1 MTTDFNLL
9 NQHFD
14 AFSDQIQHQLQLIL
28 ESGNPIVRIQ
38 PRVADLSDLYVDS
51 IPAEFNPIFRER
63 RYFDGQ
69 YDRNFIRRIGTI
81 AMITPDYKV
90 VSLWDFETATLF
102 ESTRK
107 TLADAI
113 HQGVIQDAFL
123 ESERVAGH
131 LPNVDSQEPSITW
144 THYYVELPNHV
155 VDTYSKDEV
164 LGRHRDAVQVF
175 RRTMTEVN
183 LSDLETVLDLI
194 NENQLYRGEE
204 FKGAIENWMTFK
216 SKFNANT
223 TDAYIWYH
231 ALESGRGIGF
241 RNTVI
246 GTLLTDLYNGEELEK
261 AVRAYESRVAP
272 SNYKRPTSLVTP
284 KMVENAKQTLAELGF
299 LESVYRRAARLTDIP
314 STQFLFTTQA
324 TRALSVFDE
333 LTQDANASTKNV
345 TADKATTITLAEFLE
360 RLPHCSQVELLPTA
374 ALKGN
379 QVVLTDA
386 VDKSAPTPF
395 AWNNTLSWAY
405 ANSDTADAI
414 TQRVKDAGGEI
425 DAHLRVSLSWNNADD
440 LDLAVYSHKCRR
452 KVWFRQ
458 RRDFGAHLDV
468 DANAVPFKLTDEPV
482 ENIYWKNASHL
493 VDGTYDVIV
502 NRYNHRRTQN
512 VGFDVQV
519 ATRSGV
525 RQFHMD
531 TNNVEDKRILSIV
544 VRGGQITIEN
554 VASDVKELAVAANA
568 NTFIPVKHVLLS
580 PNMWE
585 TPIGNRH
592 VFLLT
597 DDVMVDEPVRGFFNE
612 QLNSKLTPHRK
623 VTEILGTKLKI
634 DPADFNVDGIAKGY
648 GFSATMDAT
657 FIVRLTD
664 SFGRRE
670 LVHVSVKQ

>member
-14 AFSDQIQHQLQLIL
+14 AFSDQINHQLQVIL

-81 AMITPDYKV
+81 AMITPEYKV

-113 HQGVIQDAFL
+113 HSGVIQDAFL

-131 LPNVDSQEPSITW
+131 LPNIDSQEPSITW

-155 VDTYSKDEV
+155 VNTYNRDEV
-164 LGRHRDAVQVF
+164 LGRHRDAAQVF

-204 FKGAIENWMTFK
+204 FKSAIENWMMFK
-216 SKFNANT
+216 SKFDANT
-223 TDAYIWYH
+223 TDAYVWYH

-246 GTLLTDLYNGEELEK
+246 GTLLTDLYNGDDLEK
-261 AVRAYESRVAP
+261 AVRAYEFRVAP

-284 KMVENAKQTLAELGF
+284 KMVENAKQTLSELGF
-299 LESVYRRAARLTDIP
+299 LESVYRRAAKLTDIP
-314 STQFLFTTQA
+314 STKFLFTTQA

-333 LTQDANASTKNV
+333 LTQDAKASTKNV
-345 TADKATTITLAEFLE
+345 SAEKATTITLEQFLAK
-360 RLPHCSQVELLPTA
+360 LPQCAQVELLPTA

-379 QVVLTDA
+379 QVVMTDA
-386 VDKSAPTPF
+386 VHKTAPTPF

-405 ANSDTADAI
+405 ANTDTADAI

-425 DAHLRVSLSWNNADD
+425 DAHLRVSLSWSNVDD
-440 LDLAVYSHKCRR
+440 LDLAVVNRANRR

-458 RRDFGAHLDV
+458 KFELGAHLDV
-468 DANAVPFKLTDEPV
+468 DANASTLKLTDEPV
-482 ENIYWKNASHL
+482 ENIYWKDASRL
-493 VDGTYDVIV
+493 ADGQYDVYV
-502 NRYNHRRTQN
+502 NQYAHRRTQN
-512 VGFDVQV
+512 PGFDVQV
-519 ATRSGV
+519 ATREEV
-525 RQFHMD
+525 RTFHYD
-531 TNNVEDKRILSIV
+531 TNEVRNKRILTIV
-544 VRGGQITIEN
+544 VRNGQIKIEN
-554 VASDVKELAVAANA
+554 VANGIRETAVTLNA
-568 NTFIPVKHVLLS
+568 DTFIPVKHVLLS
-580 PNMWE
+580 SNMWE
-585 TPIGNRH
+585 TPVGNRH

-597 DDVMVDEPVRGFFNE
+597 DDVEVDEPVRGFFNE

-657 FIVRLTD
+657 FVVRLTD

-670 LVHVSVKQ
+670 LVHVSVK